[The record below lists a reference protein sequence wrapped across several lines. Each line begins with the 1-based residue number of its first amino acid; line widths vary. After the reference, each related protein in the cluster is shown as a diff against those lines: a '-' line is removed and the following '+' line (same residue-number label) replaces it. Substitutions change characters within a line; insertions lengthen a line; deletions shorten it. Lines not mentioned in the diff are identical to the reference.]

1 MMQLMLIALQPPK
14 NEQNRRWWIG
24 KLRTSLQVA
33 LRVLKVEGSQ
43 SFFQKTHLSGHAVAD
58 HQNGSQ
64 YGIDMC
70 YNLSATE
77 FRDFC
82 PCNCYFWR
90 TGKGFS
96 QLPVVAAENE
106 NDLQNA
112 SIIAAEV
119 RAREAPKPV
128 ALAPFVG
135 STTAPWTGEYTNMA
149 VEILYPICPMSHL
162 FKTFC
167 ASHKTFEL
175 NMFCMF

>member
-1 MMQLMLIALQPPK
+1 MFISSQFIRHLKFDFIMILWPILHVYSQCECFLQ
-14 NEQNRRWWIG
+14 
-24 KLRTSLQVA
+24 
-33 LRVLKVEGSQ
+33 
-43 SFFQKTHLSGHAVAD
+43 
-58 HQNGSQ
+58 
-64 YGIDMC
+64 DMC